1 MRAVWFGLGRC
12 QNSESRKQRAAGNR
26 ARSGSSGP
34 RSGERN
40 HRTAFLPLRG
50 SESSSPCG
58 TPRANRRLD
67 GRGRCSARL
76 PRTNGCE
83 REGGLTS
90 QSGDPGKGRTESE
103 TATSPTIFLLPQ
115 GSFRCVLSLFSLRV
129 PVFFLLTPQVRRP
142 PPSAISSAVLK
153 SLVPSLHTSPS
164 HERAS
169 LSRPSL
175 APPFF
180 YCPAV
185 SVLST
190 PFPVPRQESYR
201 DPISQIPDESPPES
215 SGRLQGGER
224 AALRRQSTAGQ
235 SARYLTICRLG
246 KGKRVSG
253 S

>member
-1 MRAVWFGLGRC
+1 M
-12 QNSESRKQRAAGNR
+12 
-26 ARSGSSGP
+26 
-34 RSGERN
+34 
-40 HRTAFLPLRG
+40 RG

-90 QSGDPGKGRTESE
+90 QSGDPGKGRAESE
-103 TATSPTIFLLPQ
+103 TATSPTIFLLPK
-115 GSFRCVLSLFSLRV
+115 GLFAASCLSFRCVC
-129 PVFFLLTPQVRRP
+129 PFFLLTPQVRRP

-153 SLVPSLHTSPS
+153 SLVPSLRTSPS

-190 PFPVPRQESYR
+190 PFPVPRQESYT
-201 DPISQIPDESPPES
+201 ISQIPDESPPES
-215 SGRLQGGER
+215 SEFSGASGRRCEGSPQQGKAR
-224 AALRRQSTAGQ
+224 VTLRYVG
-235 SARYLTICRLG
+235 
-246 KGKRVSG
+246 
-253 S
+253 

>member
-1 MRAVWFGLGRC
+1 M
-12 QNSESRKQRAAGNR
+12 
-26 ARSGSSGP
+26 
-34 RSGERN
+34 
-40 HRTAFLPLRG
+40 RG

-67 GRGRCSARL
+67 GQGRCSARL

-90 QSGDPGKGRTESE
+90 QSGDPGKGRAESE
-103 TATSPTIFLLPQ
+103 TATSPTIFLLPK
-115 GSFRCVLSLFSLRV
+115 GLFAASCLSFRCVC
-129 PVFFLLTPQVRRP
+129 PFFLLTPQVRRP

-153 SLVPSLHTSPS
+153 SLVPSLRTSPS

-190 PFPVPRQESYR
+190 PFPVPRQESYT
-201 DPISQIPDESPPES
+201 ISQIPDESPPES
-215 SGRLQGGER
+215 SGRSRGRAGGAAKAVHSR
-224 AALRRQSTAGQ
+224 A
-235 SARYLTICRLG
+235 
-246 KGKRVSG
+246 KRA
-253 S
+253 